1 MDRNKMLAEL
11 EEKFKTPV
19 RDVFGESFHE
29 LGCSYG
35 YADGDSDF
43 YKDCDCSGVFRQEA
57 DKLELASKCSAECVA
72 SIKNM
77 MGLK

>member
-1 MDRNKMLAEL
+1 MDRNKMLEEL
-11 EEKFKTPV
+11 EARFKTPV

-43 YKDCDCSGVFRQEA
+43 YKDCDCSEKFRHEA
-57 DKLELASKCSAECVA
+57 DTLELASKCTAQCIT
-72 SIKNM
+72 SIKSM